1 MGLGFFGLTQS
12 HRTLI
17 FSQIHDIV
25 FYGKGGYDWL
35 TVYNMPIWLRRFTFN
50 KLKEHYEKVNEDN
63 EKIIQQSKS
72 KNNTKIKRPT
82 FTTKASK

>member
-1 MGLGFFGLTQS
+1 
-12 HRTLI
+12 
-17 FSQIHDIV
+17 
-25 FYGKGGYDWL
+25 
-35 TVYNMPIWLRRFTFN
+35 MPIWLRRFTFN

>member
-1 MGLGFFGLTQS
+1 
-12 HRTLI
+12 
-17 FSQIHDIV
+17 
-25 FYGKGGYDWL
+25 
-35 TVYNMPIWLRRFTFN
+35 MPIWLRRFTFN

-82 FTTKASK
+82 FITKASK

>member
-1 MGLGFFGLTQS
+1 
-12 HRTLI
+12 
-17 FSQIHDIV
+17 
-25 FYGKGGYDWL
+25 
-35 TVYNMPIWLRRFTFN
+35 MPIWLRRFTFN

-72 KNNTKIKRPT
+72 NNNTKIKRPT